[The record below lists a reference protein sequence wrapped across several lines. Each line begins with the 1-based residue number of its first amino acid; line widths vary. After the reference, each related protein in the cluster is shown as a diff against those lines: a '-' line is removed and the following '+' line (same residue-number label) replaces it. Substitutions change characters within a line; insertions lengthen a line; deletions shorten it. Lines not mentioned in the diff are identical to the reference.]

1 MIKTLEF
8 EKDNGEWNNLEAAD
22 KKLVSI
28 YLFLNFNITL
38 FFYYFL
44 FCARRKTK
52 TVLSTVENNTCI
64 FGIKKTLVIFL

>member
-52 TVLSTVENNTCI
+52 TVLSTVETVSYTHL
-64 FGIKKTLVIFL
+64 TLPTILLV